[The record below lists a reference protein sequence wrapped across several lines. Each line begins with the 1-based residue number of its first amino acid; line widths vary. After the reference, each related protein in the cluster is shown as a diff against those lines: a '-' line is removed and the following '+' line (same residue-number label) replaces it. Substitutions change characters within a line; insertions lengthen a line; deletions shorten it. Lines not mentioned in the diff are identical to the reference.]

1 MRAPLVARNYADTL
15 FALARSR
22 GGDAAEEY
30 GRGLEELSS
39 LLDREPR
46 IRAFLETPRV
56 ALEAKRTALRE
67 ALGGRM
73 PPTLLHF
80 LLVVLEKRRQ
90 GSLGEIAEAYQAL
103 VDEAHGRARAEVTL
117 AEPPDDALRSEI
129 VAALERRLGKQVVA
143 SWRTDRDL
151 LGGVVVRVGDQ
162 VLDGS
167 VRRRLGDLR
176 GRLRHAGAAGAG
188 AEITATSTTR

>member
-67 ALGGRM
+67 ALGGRV

-80 LLVVLEKRRQ
+80 LLVVLDKRRQ
-90 GSLGEIAEAYQAL
+90 GSLREIAQAYQAL

-117 AEPPDDALRSEI
+117 AEAPDDALRSEI

-167 VRRRLGDLR
+167 VRRRLGDLH
-176 GRLRHAGAAGAG
+176 GRLRRAGAAGAG

>member
-15 FALARSR
+15 FALARTK
-22 GGDAAEEY
+22 GDEAAEEY
-30 GRGLEELSS
+30 GHGLDELAG

-56 ALEAKRTALRE
+56 DLEAKRAALRT
-67 ALGGRM
+67 ALGGRVA
-73 PPTLLHF
+73 PTLLHF
-80 LLVVLEKRRQ
+80 LLVVLDKRRQ
-90 GSLGEIAEAYQAL
+90 GSLREIAEAYQAL

-129 VAALERRLGKQVVA
+129 VAGLERRFGKQVVA

-167 VRRRLGDLR
+167 IRRRLGDLR
-176 GRLRHAGAAGAG
+176 GRMRRAGAPGPG

>member
-1 MRAPLVARNYADTL
+1 MRSPLVARNYADTL
-15 FALARSR
+15 FALARRR
-22 GGDAAEEY
+22 GGGAAEEY
-30 GRGLEELSS
+30 GGGLDELAS
-39 LLDREPR
+39 LLQREPR

-56 ALEAKRTALRE
+56 DLEAKRAALCE
-67 ALGGRM
+67 ALGGRV

-162 VLDGS
+162 ILDGS

-176 GRLRHAGAAGAG
+176 GRMRRAGAPGQDAN
-188 AEITATSTTR
+188 IPATSTTR